1 MHQSWTGLS
10 GICLSNNKNDSV
22 QLGLLWP
29 LCTVPGLDILHFL
42 ITQFSQKGAKKV
54 GGSKERNQN
63 EGVK

>member
-1 MHQSWTGLS
+1 MA
-10 GICLSNNKNDSV
+10 SV
-22 QLGLLWP
+22 HSAG
-29 LCTVPGLDILHFL
+29 DILHFL